1 MSIFD
6 ERHIRE
12 PDRIQGIVG
21 HLRTGNLID
30 FQLNSAVPLRMKF
43 KLVGFEAGSFF
54 VFSVPASSYKNHSD
68 ELNAGHSCIVRA
80 VIGGDLGHCIAFQTK
95 VMMLQK
101 TPRPLLFVSWPR
113 EVENFRLRK
122 ELRVGTRIPA
132 TFMDKESGQSDNEQY
147 HLLEGTVMDLSVGGC
162 LFQLPWSIQAGAVPI
177 TNGLLKMIFP
187 SRPDDPLFVP
197 AQVRRATRKSQE
209 HMHLGLQFE
218 PVEELIELFHHIN
231 LESRL

>member
-6 ERHIRE
+6 ERYIGE
-12 PDRIQGIVG
+12 PEQIQGLVS

-43 KLVGFEAGSFF
+43 KLVGFDIGNFF
-54 VFSVPASSYKNHSD
+54 IFSVPSSSYKAHAE
-68 ELNAGHSCIVRA
+68 ELNAGHGCVVRA
-80 VIGGDLGHCIAFQTK
+80 VIGGDLGHCIAFQSK

-101 TPRPLLFVSWPR
+101 TPRPLLFVSWPQQ
-113 EVENFRLRK
+113 VENFRLRK

-132 TFMDKESGQSDNEQY
+132 TFMDKENGQSAKGQY

-162 LFQLPWSIQAGAVPI
+162 LFQLPWTIQAGAVPI
-177 TNGLLKMIFP
+177 SHGLLKMTFP